1 MQNLVQNTP
10 KKIGFSTLNK
20 IYSKEMYMYVNGL
33 VAKLTS
39 KIHSER

>member
-1 MQNLVQNTP
+1 MQIWCKKNK
-10 KKIGFSTLNK
+10 KKIGFSTLNR

-39 KIHSER
+39 KTHSER